1 MYSYSQWLLC
11 WIHLLQIVKG
21 LSGEDVS
28 GGYETS
34 HVYPA
39 YSLRQLSPRS
49 KILGIWKLTTRNNQ
63 KLAVRTFTEAK
74 ENLIKT
80 NCRPVKMTILL
91 HDESP
96 MLPSSLREN
105 EISGLYEEF
114 APFYNKT
121 LQLDGL
127 NIESNSTNEQIID
140 IPFNYSTNKTR
151 VQYLTSWYE
160 EESVAELPLKS
171 RIERKFGIS
180 TGCQPK
186 IQFNLTSISDSNESS
201 SSSNDPADDEIE
213 NELDLTSYEPL
224 SKQTEKE
231 HQAWFYTNVSSNA
244 TAAWSCSDSRPQKH
258 FFDIDQDTES
268 GGVLKLKIL
277 GANVSLCLSQSNDQC
292 NQSDTYFISNNES
305 FYLPQPKAGQWIL
318 DLKNVSCDDESDE
331 AVFNMTMVGCVD
343 ECGEY
348 EGRGECQ
355 TYYTQGNVIMS
366 SCTCKAGYNGISCSN
381 DENYMSVSLQLLE
394 MLLLTMSNLF
404 FLPAIIIG
412 LYRRYWQE
420 TVVYIIAMATST
432 MYHACDQFST
442 QKYYCIA
449 EYDTLQYADF
459 LAATAAIWV
468 TVLAIADL
476 PSRWTSLLH
485 TTGILCFA
493 VGAHH
498 NRFSIWLMAAPV
510 IIGTAILITHWIY
523 QCRIRRDCY
532 PTSRTWLCHL
542 LPGLTLAAAGFVTKI
557 VFEFEDEG
565 ASNYYYVHTIWHALL
580 GLACAFLLPEVAYD
594 SAKLYNS
601 NTNNLISYYK
611 SFDPSDFEPNAL

>member
-1 MYSYSQWLLC
+1 
-11 WIHLLQIVKG
+11 
-21 LSGEDVS
+21 
-28 GGYETS
+28 
-34 HVYPA
+34 
-39 YSLRQLSPRS
+39 
-49 KILGIWKLTTRNNQ
+49 
-63 KLAVRTFTEAK
+63 
-74 ENLIKT
+74 
-80 NCRPVKMTILL
+80 
-91 HDESP
+91 
-96 MLPSSLREN
+96 
-105 EISGLYEEF
+105 
-114 APFYNKT
+114 
-121 LQLDGL
+121 
-127 NIESNSTNEQIID
+127 
-140 IPFNYSTNKTR
+140 
-151 VQYLTSWYE
+151 
-160 EESVAELPLKS
+160 
-171 RIERKFGIS
+171 
-180 TGCQPK
+180 
-186 IQFNLTSISDSNESS
+186 
-201 SSSNDPADDEIE
+201 
-213 NELDLTSYEPL
+213 
-224 SKQTEKE
+224 
-231 HQAWFYTNVSSNA
+231 
-244 TAAWSCSDSRPQKH
+244 
-258 FFDIDQDTES
+258 
-268 GGVLKLKIL
+268 
-277 GANVSLCLSQSNDQC
+277 
-292 NQSDTYFISNNES
+292 
-305 FYLPQPKAGQWIL
+305 
-318 DLKNVSCDDESDE
+318 
-331 AVFNMTMVGCVD
+331 MVGCVD
-343 ECGEY
+343 QCGEY

-366 SCTCKAGYNGISCSN
+366 SCKCKAGYNGISCSN

-420 TVVYIIAMATST
+420 TVVYIIAMVCST